1 MQIDKQDKYLEYIV
15 EANLVKQKINA
26 TGMVLCRH
34 TTQQTLTEQLILGAG
49 GVGVIQELPA
59 QKALFFQNKS

>member
-1 MQIDKQDKYLEYIV
+1 MQLEWFCV
-15 EANLVKQKINA
+15 D
-26 TGMVLCRH
+26 TS
-34 TTQQTLTEQLILGAG
+34 TQQTLTEQLILRAA